1 MKNMKRNYNFNPG
14 PAALPL
20 EVLEEAQQ
28 QFVAYGGG
36 GMSIMEMS
44 HRSPAVERM
53 VAETEEL
60 FKRLIGLPDS
70 YRILFMGGG
79 ASMQFGLIPMNFL
92 KEGQTAHYILSGSFS
107 DKAYSEARAV
117 GNAVVAASSKEAKWR
132 LLPDTANL
140 SIGEDAAYVHITTNN
155 TIEGS
160 QFGYIPDTNG
170 VPLIG
175 DMTSDIMSR
184 KLDFSRFA
192 MFYAGAQKNLGPAG
206 VTVAAIHES
215 LLAACSDRIPTIMKY
230 STYADN
236 DSLYNTPPVH
246 SLYMTKLV
254 LEWTERLGGVAAME
268 RLSQEKAALLY
279 GVIDASDGF
288 YQGVIEQP
296 YRSSMNVTWRMKDEA
311 LERQL
316 IAAAEDLGIEGL
328 AGHRSVGGLRASI
341 YNAVSLEACEALA
354 DLMTD
359 FQRTRG

>member
-1 MKNMKRNYNFNPG
+1 MQNAKRNYNFNPG

-20 EVLEEAQQ
+20 EVLEEAQR

-53 VAETEEL
+53 VKETEQL
-60 FKRLIGLPDS
+60 FKKLLGLPDT

-107 DKAYSEARAV
+107 DKAYAEARAV
-117 GNAVVAASSKEAKWR
+117 GNAVAAVSSKDSKWR
-132 LLPDTANL
+132 ILPDLANMAL
-140 SIGEDAAYVHITTNN
+140 GANAAYVHMTTNN

-160 QFGYIPDTNG
+160 QFKQIPDTNG

-184 KLDFSRFA
+184 KLDFSQFA

-206 VTVAAIHES
+206 VTVAAVHES
-215 LLAACSDRIPTIMKY
+215 MLAECSERIPAIMKY

-246 SLYMTKLV
+246 SLYVTKLV
-254 LEWTERLGGVAAME
+254 LEWTEQQGGVAAME
-268 RLSQEKAALLY
+268 QLSKEKAALLY
-279 GVIDASDGF
+279 NVIDASDSF
-288 YQGVIEQP
+288 YQGIIEQP
-296 YRSSMNVTWRMKDEA
+296 YRSDMNVTWRMKDEA
-311 LERQL
+311 MEQQF
-316 IAAAEDLGIEGL
+316 IVAAEERGIIGL

-341 YNAVSLEACEALA
+341 YNAVPLEACEALA
-354 DLMTD
+354 DLMTE
-359 FQRTRG
+359 FQRARG